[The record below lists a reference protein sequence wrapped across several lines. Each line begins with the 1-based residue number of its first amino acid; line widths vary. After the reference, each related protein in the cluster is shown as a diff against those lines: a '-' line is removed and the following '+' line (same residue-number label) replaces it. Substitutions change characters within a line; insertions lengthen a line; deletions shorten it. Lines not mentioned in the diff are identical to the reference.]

1 MDHSQK
7 KTTSLG
13 YIFPFLLML
22 LCYKEVQCHL
32 NQKKVLVT
40 GGPGYIV
47 SHCILELLNAGN
59 QVITIDNLS
68 NSQSGALKRVEEIT
82 GKSIIFYK
90 TDLLDGESLNKIF
103 AKHKIDC
110 VIHFA
115 GIKSVGES
123 MQFPLIYYE
132 NNVIGTINL
141 VKAMQAHNVYQMVFS
156 SSCTVYGDPEH
167 LPIT

>member
-1 MDHSQK
+1 
-7 KTTSLG
+7 
-13 YIFPFLLML
+13 ML

-32 NQKKVLVT
+32 NQKTVLVT
-40 GGPGYIV
+40 GGTGYIG

-68 NSQSGALKRVEEIT
+68 NSRSGALKRVEEIT

-90 TDLLDGESLNKIF
+90 KDLLDGESLNKIF